1 MSTFPNNT
9 FFSDNSSGSDNNPF
23 SDNTSGSDNDPLSNN
38 TSESDNTP
46 FSNNTSQNYYDP
58 SHLTNESL
66 RDLLSETC
74 RGLWTICENCNSFIF
89 VKHLK
94 ENNQVCYSC
103 SYHHPMSSQER
114 IDHLL
119 DAGSWRPLNQD
130 LSPLDPLEFLDQ
142 KNYTER
148 LEEAQERTGLQDAI
162 QTGTGKLDTIPIA
175 FGVMDFGFMGGSMGS
190 VVGEKI
196 TRLIEYATKE
206 GLTLLLVCSSGGARM
221 QEGILSL
228 MQMAKISAAL
238 QVYQSSAKLLYISL
252 LTTPTTGGVTASF
265 AMLGNVIVAEPKA
278 LIGFAGRR
286 VIEQTLQ
293 EELPPDFQ
301 TAEYLL
307 QHGLLDLIVK
317 RRFLRQA
324 FSEVIN
330 FFHEAPFKW
339 TGTIPQQLSQKE
351 KGIENLKGAKK
362 EEGVEELEKREGAEN
377 DEDIEKGEG
386 AEKDEE
392 IEEIK
397 KGEEAEQDEGLETIE
412 PKKKKK
418 YLKLKKEIKQKVDET
433 RKVLQKE
440 IELVIKENKTKQEEE
455 ETKEIKSKLQ
465 KSVDEILRITKEI
478 SKLSKKRSE

>member
-9 FFSDNSSGSDNNPF
+9 RFSDNSSGSDNNPLF
-23 SDNTSGSDNDPLSNN
+23 NNSSGSDNDPLSNN

-46 FSNNTSQNYYDP
+46 FSNNTSQSYYDP
-58 SHLTNESL
+58 SHPFKKNNESL
-66 RDLLSETC
+66 RDFLSETC
-74 RGLWTICENCNSFIF
+74 RGLWTICENCNTFIF

-119 DAGSWRPLNQD
+119 DAGSWRPLNEN

-142 KNYTER
+142 RNYTER
-148 LEEAQERTGLQDAI
+148 LEEAQKRTGLQDAI

-330 FFHEAPFKW
+330 FFHEAPFKR

-351 KGIENLKGAKK
+351 KGVDNLKGAKRK
-362 EEGVEELEKREGAEN
+362 EGVEE
-377 DEDIEKGEG
+377 IEKEEG
-386 AEKDEE
+386 AEKNEE

-397 KGEEAEQDEGLETIE
+397 KGERAGKDEGLEKIE
-412 PKKKKK
+412 PKIRKK
-418 YLKLKKEIKQKVDET
+418 YLNLKKELKQKEDET
-433 RKVLQKE
+433 REVLRKKRE
-440 IELVIKENKTKQEEE
+440 VSKENKTKEERE
-455 ETKEIKSKLQ
+455 ETKEIKSKFY
-465 KSVDEILRITKEI
+465 KGVDELLRIMEDI
-478 SKLSKKRSE
+478 SKLS